1 MPHSF
6 NETLLKAARM
16 TRNGHLMDATRLIQQ
31 ALAGVAA
38 STPPSTCASPA
49 SARAANDGA
58 QPVNAQVI
66 DVQARE
72 IMDPP
77 TPAAHQPANELAIEP
92 PNESVDES
100 DNPPVDQSAVPN
112 TTPPAPSA
120 DAKNAA
126 SAPFRPGG
134 RFVAGEFAF
143 DGNTY
148 PYRLYVPALPAGA
161 GTQQVAALP
170 LVVLLHGCTQN
181 AADFAAG
188 TAMNPLADT
197 HGCLVLYP
205 QQIASSNAQMCWNW
219 FEPAHQA
226 AGRGETGMIAA
237 LTQHIL
243 DQPAGHYASGAA
255 ADPSRVYIAGLSAG
269 GAMAAVVA
277 AQHPALFAAVGVH
290 SGLAAGAARNM
301 MSALKAMGRGAAGTA
316 AAALPTIV
324 FHGTADKTVSPA
336 NGDSVTKAAVKAI
349 EARQPARLAL
359 VASHDHP
366 AANAGA
372 TKKARRT
379 VYRDTQGTP
388 LVELW
393 SVAAG
398 PHAWSGGD
406 PAGSYTD
413 PGGPSA
419 SAAMLAFFLQHR
431 KA

>member
-1 MPHSF
+1 
-6 NETLLKAARM
+6 
-16 TRNGHLMDATRLIQQ
+16 
-31 ALAGVAA
+31 
-38 STPPSTCASPA
+38 
-49 SARAANDGA
+49 
-58 QPVNAQVI
+58 
-66 DVQARE
+66 
-72 IMDPP
+72 
-77 TPAAHQPANELAIEP
+77 
-92 PNESVDES
+92 
-100 DNPPVDQSAVPN
+100 
-112 TTPPAPSA
+112 
-120 DAKNAA
+120 
-126 SAPFRPGG
+126 
-134 RFVAGEFAF
+134 
-143 DGNTY
+143 
-148 PYRLYVPALPAGA
+148 
-161 GTQQVAALP
+161 
-170 LVVLLHGCTQN
+170 
-181 AADFAAG
+181 
-188 TAMNPLADT
+188 
-197 HGCLVLYP
+197 
-205 QQIASSNAQMCWNW
+205 MCWNW
-219 FEPAHQA
+219 FDPAHQA

-243 DQPAGHYASGAA
+243 DQPAGHYVSGGA

-301 MSALKAMGRGAAGTA
+301 LSALKAMGRGAAGTA

-324 FHGTADKTVSPA
+324 FHGTADKTVNPA

-359 VASHDHP
+359 VASHDQP
-366 AANAGA
+366 AANTGA

-413 PGGPSA
+413 PAGPSA

>member
-6 NETLLKAARM
+6 KETLLKATRM

-31 ALAGVAA
+31 ALAGAVARA
-38 STPPSTCASPA
+38 APA
-49 SARAANDGA
+49 SAHTARAANDDA
-58 QPVNAQVI
+58 RPTHANNVIDVEARQVI
-66 DVQARE
+66 DGAVPA
-72 IMDPP
+72 PP
-77 TPAAHQPANELAIEP
+77 QPENQPKNQPAN
-92 PNESVDES
+92 
-100 DNPPVDQSAVPN
+100 PPVSQSADQ
-112 TTPPAPSA
+112 TSTPLQ
-120 DAKNAA
+120 
-126 SAPFRPGG
+126 PGG
-134 RFVAGEFAF
+134 RFVANEFVF
-143 DGNTY
+143 EGKTY
-148 PYRLYVPALPAGA
+148 PYRLYVPVLPAA
-161 GTQQVAALP
+161 SGTSVTALP

-181 AADFAAG
+181 AVDFAAG

-205 QQIASSNAQMCWNW
+205 QQISSGNAQMCWNW
-219 FEPAHQA
+219 FDPAHQA

-243 DQPAGHYASGAA
+243 DQPVGHYVSGGA

-301 MSALKAMGRGAAGTA
+301 LSALKAMGRGAAGTA

-349 EARQPARLAL
+349 EARQPTRLTL
-359 VASHDHP
+359 VASHDQP

-379 VYRDTQGTP
+379 VYRDMQGTP

>member
-6 NETLLKAARM
+6 KETLLKATRM

-31 ALAGVAA
+31 ALAGAVARA
-38 STPPSTCASPA
+38 APA
-49 SARAANDGA
+49 SAHTARAANDDA
-58 QPVNAQVI
+58 RPTHANNVI
-66 DVQARE
+66 DVEVRQIIDGAVPA
-72 IMDPP
+72 PP
-77 TPAAHQPANELAIEP
+77 QPENQPANQPA
-92 PNESVDES
+92 
-100 DNPPVDQSAVPN
+100 NPPVIQSADP
-112 TTPPAPSA
+112 TSTLLQ
-120 DAKNAA
+120 
-126 SAPFRPGG
+126 PGG
-134 RFVAGEFAF
+134 RFVANEFVF
-143 DGNTY
+143 EGKTY
-148 PYRLYVPALPAGA
+148 PYRLYVPVLPAA
-161 GTQQVAALP
+161 SGTSVTALP

-181 AADFAAG
+181 AVDFAAG

-205 QQIASSNAQMCWNW
+205 QQITSGNAQMCWNW
-219 FEPAHQA
+219 FDPAHQA

-243 DQPAGHYASGAA
+243 DQPAGHYVSGDA
-255 ADPSRVYIAGLSAG
+255 ADPSRVYIVGLSAG

-301 MSALKAMGRGAAGTA
+301 LSALKAMGRGAAGTA

-349 EARQPARLAL
+349 EARQPTRLAL
-359 VASHDHP
+359 VASHDQP
-366 AANAGA
+366 AANTGA

-413 PGGPSA
+413 PAGPSA

>member
-6 NETLLKAARM
+6 KETLLKATQM
-16 TRNGHLMDATRLIQQ
+16 TRDGHLMDATRLIQQ
-31 ALAGVAA
+31 ALAGAVASA
-38 STPPSTCASPA
+38 APPAPA
-49 SARAANDGA
+49 SAHTARAANDDARPTDG
-58 QPVNAQVI
+58 NVI
-66 DVQARE
+66 DVEARQ
-72 IMDPP
+72 IIDGAAPAPP
-77 TPAAHQPANELAIEP
+77 QPTNQPANQPA
-92 PNESVDES
+92 S
-100 DNPPVDQSAVPN
+100 PPVSQSADH
-112 TTPPAPSA
+112 TSPPPRS
-120 DAKNAA
+120 
-126 SAPFRPGG
+126 GG

-143 DGNTY
+143 DGKTY
-148 PYRLYVPALPAGA
+148 PYRLYVPALPMAS
-161 GTQQVAALP
+161 GTEVTALP

-188 TAMNPLADT
+188 TAMNPLADM

-205 QQIASSNAQMCWNW
+205 QQIASGNAQMCWNW

-226 AGRGETGMIAA
+226 AGRGETGMIAT

-243 DQPAGHYASGAA
+243 DQPAGHYASGGA

-290 SGLAAGAARNM
+290 SGLASGAARNM
-301 MSALKAMGRGAAGTA
+301 ISALKAMGRGAAGTA

-349 EARQPARLAL
+349 EARQPTRLAL
-359 VASHDHP
+359 VASHDDP
-366 AANAGA
+366 AANAAA
-372 TKKARRT
+372 TKKVRRT